1 LNQKTIPTREE
12 IEEKYKWNA
21 ESVFKTRE
29 DFEDAF
35 EHQVKLIEKAAA
47 YRGRLSEGPEVLK
60 EAIQAIENVML
71 HVGKLFVYT
80 NMAYSVNSHD
90 QQAAKD
96 SNRAQNIVG
105 RARAAVSF
113 LDPEL
118 IAIGREILESWMEEY
133 PDLRLYEHYINNLF
147 RKQAKVRSSEV
158 EELLGML
165 EDPFSGPRRTFNMLT
180 DADFKF
186 PPARTE
192 DGEEIPFS
200 NSTYQ
205 TIMSNRDREARRTA
219 WENYTEKY
227 LSYKNTLASNLTTAV
242 KQYAFRTRARRYSSP
257 LEHALFENNIPVEVF
272 HNLIDTF
279 RKNLPVWQRYWRVR
293 RKVLGVET
301 LHPYDAWAPLTK
313 EPPKASYEQAVEWIS
328 KGMKPLG
335 DEYVSTL
342 RRGCLEQR
350 WVDVYPNQG
359 KVGGAFSSGWKDIFP
374 FIMMSY
380 NDTLFSMSTLAH
392 ELGHSMHSWYSRRT
406 QPMIYSQYTMFLA
419 EVASNFNQAMVRDY
433 LLKNNTDKNF
443 QIGLIE
449 EAMSNFHRYFFI
461 MPTLARFELE
471 VHERVMRG
479 QGLSADDMNSLTAD
493 LFDEAY
499 GGEVHVDREKVG
511 ITWATFL
518 HMFIPFYVFQYA
530 TGIGAAHALAKR
542 VLEEE
547 SVAAEAYLDFLK
559 AGSSRYPLDV
569 LKDAGVDMT
578 TPAPVEAAFEIMEGY
593 IDRLEKL
600 TA

>member
-1 LNQKTIPTREE
+1 LNQKTVTTRDE
-12 IEEKYKWNA
+12 IEDKYKWNA
-21 ESVFKTRE
+21 ESVFRTRE
-29 DFEDAF
+29 ELEDAF
-35 EHQVKLIEKAAA
+35 EHQAELVEKAAA
-47 YRGRLSEGPEVLK
+47 YRGRLSEGPEVFK
-60 EAIQAIENVML
+60 EAIQAIEEVML

-96 SNRAQNIVG
+96 SNRAQSIFG
-105 RARAAVSF
+105 KAMAAISF
-113 LDPEL
+113 MDPEL
-118 IAIGREILESWMEEY
+118 IAIGRERLESWMENDH
-133 PDLRLYEHYINNLF
+133 DLKLYEHYVDNLF
-147 RKQAKVRSSEV
+147 RKQAQIRSPEV

-165 EDPFSGPRRTFNMLT
+165 SDPFSGPRRTFNMLT

-192 DGEEIPFS
+192 DGEEISFT
-200 NSTYQ
+200 NSTFQ
-205 TIMSNRDREARRTA
+205 ALMSNRDREVRRTA
-219 WENYTEKY
+219 WENYTGTY
-227 LSYKNTLASNLTTAV
+227 LAYKNTLASNLTTAV
-242 KQYAFRTRARRYSSP
+242 KQFAFKTRARRYNSP

-272 HNLIDTF
+272 HSLIGTF
-279 RKNLPVWQRYWRVR
+279 QKKLPIWQRYWRVR
-293 RKVLGVET
+293 RKALGVET
-301 LHPYDAWAPLTK
+301 LHPYDAWAPLTDNQ
-313 EPPKASYEQAVEWIS
+313 PKVPYEQSVEWIVE
-328 KGMKPLG
+328 GMKPLG
-335 DEYVSTL
+335 EEYVNTL
-342 RRGCLEQR
+342 RKGCLEQR

-406 QPMIYSQYTMFLA
+406 QPMVYSQYTMFLA

-433 LLKNNTDKNF
+433 LLKNNSDKDF

-471 VHERVMRG
+471 VHERVMGG

-493 LFDEAY
+493 LFEEAY
-499 GGEVHVDREKVG
+499 GNEVHVDRDKVG

-530 TGIGAAHALAKR
+530 TGIGGAHALAKR
-542 VLEEE
+542 VMDGEHG
-547 SVAAEAYLDFLK
+547 AAEAYLNFLK
-559 AGSSRYPLDV
+559 TGGSRYSLDV

-578 TPAPVEAAFEIMEGY
+578 TSAPVEAAFEIMEGY
-593 IDRLEKL
+593 IDRLEEL
-600 TA
+600 TS